1 MTPKRVLLLAT
12 AILFAGLAIA
22 GYLPLN
28 DPLQVGLPLV
38 LLGMVMP
45 SAAITRYELSLP
57 FEEFDLAM
65 NMRGFIGPRVLRPRL
80 VSVQSANVGKIPLEQ
95 LLGQK
100 DTNRAPGAGYT
111 RGDFEF
117 TTFSYATQEHGWEEP
132 IDDRTLAVFRDMIDA
147 EAVHNQRAVS
157 FVAEAYERA
166 VAAAVYNTTTWTGAT
181 LTTAITNEWDDSANA
196 TPSSDV
202 LAAKEKIRTLSG
214 LEANALIMN
223 KYQFEC
229 LCVTDEMLDRVKY
242 TQRADMAT
250 MVAAVADCLGVEF
263 LLVSGG
269 FTNSA
274 NAQATAS
281 MARLWSN
288 EYMMV
293 CRVATTD
300 DPREPCIGRTFMF
313 TEENA
318 GVGTDEALAIITE
331 EYRDENVRGSVIRCR
346 NDRDIVIMYAEAGHL
361 LSNAI
366 TI

>member
-1 MTPKRVLLLAT
+1 MAV
-12 AILFAGLAIA
+12 
-22 GYLPLN
+22 
-28 DPLQVGLPLV
+28 
-38 LLGMVMP
+38 P

-57 FEEFDLAM
+57 FSEFDLAM
-65 NMRGFIGPRVLRPRL
+65 NMRGFIGPSVLRPRL

-95 LLGQK
+95 LLQQR
-100 DTNRAPGAGYT
+100 DTNRAPGAGYP

-117 TTFSYATQEHGWEEP
+117 TTFTYSTQEYGWEEAV
-132 IDDRTLAVFRDMIDA
+132 DDRTLAVYRDMIDA
-147 EAVHNQRAVS
+147 ETVHQQRAIG
-157 FVAEAYERA
+157 FVCEAYERA
-166 VAAAVYNTTTWTGAT
+166 VAAAIYNTSTWTGAT

-196 TPSSDV
+196 TPTADINS
-202 LAAKEKIRTLSG
+202 AKEKIRTLSG
-214 LEANALIMN
+214 LEPNALVLN
-223 KYQFEC
+223 RYQFDC
-229 LCVTDEMLDRVKY
+229 LCATDEMRDVVKY
-242 TQRADMAT
+242 TARATMAT
-250 MVAAVADCLGVEF
+250 MAAAVADCLGIQF

-288 EYMMV
+288 EYMML
-293 CRVATTD
+293 CRVATSD

-318 GVGTDEALAIITE
+318 GVGTDEALALITE
-331 EYRDENVRGSVIRCR
+331 EYRDESVRGSIIRVR
-346 NDRDIVIMYAEAGHL
+346 NDRDIVIMYPEAGHL

>member
-1 MTPKRVLLLAT
+1 
-12 AILFAGLAIA
+12 
-22 GYLPLN
+22 
-28 DPLQVGLPLV
+28 
-38 LLGMVMP
+38 MVMP

-57 FEEFDLAM
+57 FSEFDLAM

-80 VSVQSANVGKIPLEQ
+80 VSIQAASIGKIPLEQ
-95 LLGQK
+95 LLQQR
-100 DTNRAPGAGYT
+100 DTNRAPGAGYP

-117 TTFSYATQEHGWEEP
+117 TTFSYATQEYGWEEP
-132 IDDRTLAVFRDMIDA
+132 LDDRTLAVFRDMIDA
-147 EAVHNQRAVS
+147 EAVHTDRAVHVVCES
-157 FVAEAYERA
+157 YERA
-166 VAAAVYNTTTWTGAT
+166 VAAAVYNTSTWTGAT
-181 LTTAITNEWDDSANA
+181 LTTAITHEWDDSTNA
-196 TPSSDV
+196 KPSDDV
-202 LAAKEKIRTLSG
+202 IAAKEKIRALSG
-214 LEANALIMN
+214 LEANALILN
-223 KYQFEC
+223 KSQFEW
-229 LCVTDEMLDRVKY
+229 LCVTDQMLDRVKY
-242 TQRADMAT
+242 TQRADLAT
-250 MVAAVADCLGVEF
+250 MVNAVADCLGVEY

-293 CRVATTD
+293 CRIARTD

-318 GVGTDEALAIITE
+318 GVGTDEALALITE
-331 EYRDENVRGSVIRCR
+331 EYRDENVRGSVIRVR
-346 NDRDIVIMYAEAGHL
+346 NDRDIVIMYPEAGHL